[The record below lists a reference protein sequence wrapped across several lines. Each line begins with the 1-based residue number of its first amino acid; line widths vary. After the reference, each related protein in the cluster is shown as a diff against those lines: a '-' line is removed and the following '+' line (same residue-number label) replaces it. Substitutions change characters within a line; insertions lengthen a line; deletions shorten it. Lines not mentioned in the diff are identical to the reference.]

1 MKLDDR
7 LSDSA
12 KRAADAFMKGRI
24 DRRRFLRICAAAGVA
39 PAILAP
45 QQLLADDLPSK
56 IVHANWGGDAARCY
70 GAVGTD
76 FQAQSKIP
84 LAIDGSGPT
93 MGRIKQMVE
102 TKNVVWDVFD
112 NDLFYGLELGRQ
124 GLLEPIDYSIVQ
136 KSKIANA
143 DKYALQYAVAGY
155 WYSNAIAYDTT
166 KTGGQAPNGWADFW
180 DVKKYPGKRAT
191 YKYCVGVLES
201 ALMADGVAMESL
213 YPLDID
219 RALKKI
225 KELKD
230 HLVFWSGGAESQQM
244 LVQGDVVMAQVWHNR
259 ATVLERQT
267 SGRITWTWNQATI
280 GPGGWA
286 IPKGNPA
293 GAEWANRWIAYMQ
306 DPKEQLGVLDCMGF
320 APANGAAWD
329 LETEAQRRLDPTRPE
344 NAKLQVP
351 IDEAFYADHYD
362 EMLNRFTDLISS

>member
-1 MKLDDR
+1 
-7 LSDSA
+7 
-12 KRAADAFMKGRI
+12 
-24 DRRRFLRICAAAGVA
+24 
-39 PAILAP
+39 
-45 QQLLADDLPSK
+45 
-56 IVHANWGGDAARCY
+56 
-70 GAVGTD
+70 
-76 FQAQSKIP
+76 
-84 LAIDGSGPT
+84 
-93 MGRIKQMVE
+93 
-102 TKNVVWDVFD
+102 
-112 NDLFYGLELGRQ
+112 
-124 GLLEPIDYSIVQ
+124 
-136 KSKIANA
+136 
-143 DKYALQYAVAGY
+143 
-155 WYSNAIAYDTT
+155 
-166 KTGGQAPNGWADFW
+166 
-180 DVKKYPGKRAT
+180 
-191 YKYCVGVLES
+191 VLES

-230 HLVFWSGGAESQQM
+230 HLVFWGGGAESQQM

-293 GAEWANRWIAYMQ
+293 GAAWANRWIAYMQ

-320 APANGAAWD
+320 APANAAAWD